1 MASYKYI
8 FSLNNL
14 SKTWPGGKKLFDNI
28 NLSFLPNAKIGIV
41 GINGSGKSTFLKIL
55 SEIDQ
60 EFGGEIIKAEGIKIG
75 YLSQEPE
82 LDNSKNV
89 IENVSV
95 GAQEK
100 IDLLKKYNDLSMN
113 YSEDIADEL
122 AKLQEEIET
131 KDLWDLDSKINQ
143 AMEAL
148 RCPDSEK
155 DIDSLSGGE
164 KRRIAICKLLLEE
177 PDLLLLDEPTNHLD
191 SETVAWL
198 ENYLQNYQGTVILIT
213 HDRYFLDNITEW
225 ILELD
230 RGKAIPYEGNYSKW
244 LVQKQKRIEL
254 EIKHENARLR
264 RLKNEVDWISS
275 SPKARQAKSKAR
287 ISNYENLLNSKNIQ
301 AVEDPQIIIPNAPRL
316 GDLVLEVNNLKKVIE
331 DKILIE
337 DLSFKIPKGAI
348 LGIIGAN
355 GAGKTTLFNI
365 ISGDTKLDEGAIRLG
380 DTVQLSYVD
389 QSRESLD
396 SSKTV
401 WEEISDG
408 NDIIEINSTTINTRA
423 YTSAFNFKGTD
434 QQKKVGQLSGGE
446 RNRVHLAK
454 VLKSGANMILLDEP
468 TNDLDVE
475 TLYAL
480 EYALDKFSGCAMLIS
495 HDRWFLDRICTHI
508 LAFEGN
514 SHIEFFEGSYSDYLL
529 DKRARLGNE
538 HEVPS
543 RIKYKKFSR

>member
-14 SKTWPGGKKLFDNI
+14 SKTWPGGKKLFDNV

-60 EFGGEIIKAEGIKIG
+60 EFGGEIVKAEGIKIG

-82 LDNSKNV
+82 LDHSKNV
-89 IENVSV
+89 IENVSI

-164 KRRIAICKLLLEE
+164 KRRVAICKLLLQE

-213 HDRYFLDNITEW
+213 HDRFFLDNITEW

-301 AVEDPQIIIPNAPRL
+301 TVDDPQIIIPNAPRL

-365 ISGDTKLDEGAIRLG
+365 ISGDAKFDEGSIRLG

-389 QSRESLD
+389 QSRETLD

-480 EYALDKFSGCAMLIS
+480 EYALDKFSGCAMIIS
-495 HDRWFLDRICTHI
+495 HDRWFLDRVCTHI

>member
-60 EFGGEIIKAEGIKIG
+60 EFGGEILKAEGIKIG

-264 RLKNEVDWISS
+264 RLKNEVDWVSS

-337 DLSFKIPKGAI
+337 DLSFKMPKGAI

-480 EYALDKFSGCAMLIS
+480 EYALDKFSGCAMIIS

>member
-89 IENVSV
+89 IENVSE

-122 AKLQEEIET
+122 AKLQEEIEI

-155 DIDSLSGGE
+155 DIESLSGGE
-164 KRRIAICKLLLEE
+164 KRRVAICKLLLEE

-301 AVEDPQIIIPNAPRL
+301 AIEDPQIIIPNAPRL

-365 ISGDTKLDEGAIRLG
+365 ISGDIKLDEGSIRLG

-480 EYALDKFSGCAMLIS
+480 EYALDKFSGCAMIIS

-514 SHIEFFEGSYSDYLL
+514 SHIEFYEGSYSDYLI

>member
-287 ISNYENLLNSKNIQ
+287 ISNYENLLLS
-301 AVEDPQIIIPNAPRL
+301 
-316 GDLVLEVNNLKKVIE
+316 
-331 DKILIE
+331 LI
-337 DLSFKIPKGAI
+337 
-348 LGIIGAN
+348 
-355 GAGKTTLFNI
+355 
-365 ISGDTKLDEGAIRLG
+365 
-380 DTVQLSYVD
+380 
-389 QSRESLD
+389 
-396 SSKTV
+396 
-401 WEEISDG
+401 
-408 NDIIEINSTTINTRA
+408 
-423 YTSAFNFKGTD
+423 
-434 QQKKVGQLSGGE
+434 
-446 RNRVHLAK
+446 
-454 VLKSGANMILLDEP
+454 
-468 TNDLDVE
+468 
-475 TLYAL
+475 
-480 EYALDKFSGCAMLIS
+480 
-495 HDRWFLDRICTHI
+495 HI
-508 LAFEGN
+508 
-514 SHIEFFEGSYSDYLL
+514 
-529 DKRARLGNE
+529 
-538 HEVPS
+538 
-543 RIKYKKFSR
+543 